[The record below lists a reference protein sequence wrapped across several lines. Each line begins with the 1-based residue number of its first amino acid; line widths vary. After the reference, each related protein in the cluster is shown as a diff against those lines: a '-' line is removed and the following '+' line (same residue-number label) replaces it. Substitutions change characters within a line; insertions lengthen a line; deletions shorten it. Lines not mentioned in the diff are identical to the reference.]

1 MLDTMTLD
9 EAILAEARSFRER
22 MLELQRDTEKT
33 RVDFHHSVRRLHA
46 AGGSLREIADVLG
59 LSHQRVHQI
68 VDGDDSVQRR
78 LRLKRRRERPSGS
91 LFRRFSGDARHIV
104 AEAQTV
110 ARELGHNYIG
120 TEHVLLALLSAPE
133 TPGGRALKS
142 LAASPEAIKARVL
155 VVIGRG
161 EEAPAGEL
169 PFTPRTKKA
178 FELAL
183 QEALSRGDSEIDTQ
197 HLALAVVSLQE
208 CVAAKLLAE
217 IGIGR
222 EQVEAA
228 LANPK

>member
-68 VDGDDSVQRR
+68 VDGDESVQRR
-78 LRLKRRRERPSGS
+78 LRLKRRRERSSGP
-91 LFRRFSGDARHIV
+91 LLRRFSGDALR
-104 AEAQTV
+104 
-110 ARELGHNYIG
+110 
-120 TEHVLLALLSAPE
+120 
-133 TPGGRALKS
+133 S
-142 LAASPEAIKARVL
+142 LAASPEAIKARV
-155 VVIGRG
+155 VVAIGRG
-161 EEAPAGEL
+161 EEGPAGEM

-183 QEALSRGDSEIDTQ
+183 REALSRGDSEIDTE
-197 HLALAVVSLQE
+197 HLALAIVSLEE

-222 EQVEAA
+222 RQLEAA
-228 LANPK
+228 LANAK